1 MSFSREPTDRF
12 QHRSEEDA
20 DDRPHIGAATADAQE
35 ETCLSMVE
43 HLVEAFEGK
52 PMRDRVC

>member
-1 MSFSREPTDRF
+1 MS
-12 QHRSEEDA
+12 
-20 DDRPHIGAATADAQE
+20 RPHIGAATQAAQE

-52 PMRDRVC
+52 PLRDRVC

>member
-1 MSFSREPTDRF
+1 VEEP
-12 QHRSEEDA
+12 A
-20 DDRPHIGAATADAQE
+20 LMKLNARPHFGATPEQVQQ

-52 PMRDRVC
+52 PLRDRVV